1 MLNIRD
7 LKIDTASL
15 GKPLLL
21 VEVRP
26 YSEYKDG
33 KALEGI
39 AGYRY
44 DVCLVAHRLEKL
56 GIKIAGPQ
64 LMESPEDGAV
74 EVEFSGLEVRAYQ
87 ERDEGK
93 LGAVKFTAR
102 ATASSRSTE
111 PGNRIDL
118 TAAGRRRW
126 GTDDLP

>member
-33 KALEGI
+33 QALEGI

-102 ATASSRSTE
+102 ATGIKPVNGARK
-111 PGNRIDL
+111 PD
-118 TAAGRRRW
+118 
-126 GTDDLP
+126 

>member
-44 DVCLVAHRLEKL
+44 DVCLVAHRLENRMFECAYRKAWVWGVPVVAISSQRQKYSRGNWL
-56 GIKIAGPQ
+56 KISRIAS
-64 LMESPEDGAV
+64 L
-74 EVEFSGLEVRAYQ
+74 
-87 ERDEGK
+87 
-93 LGAVKFTAR
+93 VK
-102 ATASSRSTE
+102 
-111 PGNRIDL
+111 P
-118 TAAGRRRW
+118 
-126 GTDDLP
+126 

>member
-33 KALEGI
+33 KAVEGI

-74 EVEFSGLEVRAYQ
+74 EVEFSGLEVSAYQ
-87 ERDEGK
+87 KRFKEEYGP
-93 LGAVKFTAR
+93 VMFTAK
-102 ATASSRSTE
+102 
-111 PGNRIDL
+111 
-118 TAAGRRRW
+118 AAGIKPVNGARKA
-126 GTDDLP
+126 T

>member
-44 DVCLVAHRLEKL
+44 DVCLVAHRL
-56 GIKIAGPQ
+56 
-64 LMESPEDGAV
+64 
-74 EVEFSGLEVRAYQ
+74 
-87 ERDEGK
+87 
-93 LGAVKFTAR
+93 
-102 ATASSRSTE
+102 
-111 PGNRIDL
+111 
-118 TAAGRRRW
+118 
-126 GTDDLP
+126 

>member
-7 LKIDTASL
+7 LKIDPASL

-33 KALEGI
+33 KAVEGI

-44 DVCLVAHRLEKL
+44 DVCLAAHRLEKL
-56 GIKIAGPQ
+56 GVKIEGPQ

-74 EVEFSGLEVRAYQ
+74 EGRVQRPGSQRLSEAIQGRIRPCDVYRQSGGHQAGQ
-87 ERDEGK
+87 
-93 LGAVKFTAR
+93 
-102 ATASSRSTE
+102 RSPE
-111 PGNRIDL
+111 SNL
-118 TAAGRRRW
+118 T
-126 GTDDLP
+126 

>member
-44 DVCLVAHRLEKL
+44 DVCLVAPVSYTHLTL
-56 GIKIAGPQ
+56 PTT
-64 LMESPEDGAV
+64 
-74 EVEFSGLEVRAYQ
+74 
-87 ERDEGK
+87 ER
-93 LGAVKFTAR
+93 V
-102 ATASSRSTE
+102 
-111 PGNRIDL
+111 
-118 TAAGRRRW
+118 
-126 GTDDLP
+126 

>member
-74 EVEFSGLEVRAYQ
+74 E
-87 ERDEGK
+87 DEGK

-102 ATASSRSTE
+102 ATGIKPVNGARK
-111 PGNRIDL
+111 PD
-118 TAAGRRRW
+118 
-126 GTDDLP
+126 

>member
-74 EVEFSGLEVRAYQ
+74 EVEFSGLEVSAYEAQ
-87 ERDEGK
+87 GHTQVTAK
-93 LGAVKFTAR
+93 ATGITLVNQVKQTH
-102 ATASSRSTE
+102 
-111 PGNRIDL
+111 
-118 TAAGRRRW
+118 
-126 GTDDLP
+126 

>member
-93 LGAVKFTAR
+93 LGAVISLRR
-102 ATASSRSTE
+102 ASPPAGGTP
-111 PGNRIDL
+111 PGWKR
-118 TAAGRRRW
+118 G
-126 GTDDLP
+126 LPLPPFPSHIAVAH

>member
-64 LMESPEDGAV
+64 LMDGAV

-102 ATASSRSTE
+102 ATGIKPVNGARK
-111 PGNRIDL
+111 PD
-118 TAAGRRRW
+118 
-126 GTDDLP
+126 